1 MYHYA
6 GNNPVRYSDPDGNF
20 AVAVVGAIAVWGF
33 NVGLLSYGLGAS
45 RSDEYGF
52 ALRHPII
59 ANEIGKVKTGV
70 GCTNISTNS
79 TRFSAVVGN
88 DDFQEGGQVNA
99 IRHALWSS
107 TISSKYGTDIAKE
120 ATNSHEPDSNL
131 SGFTF
136 SEKAEADSRCDLLN
150 NEIGISLGSQN
161 KKSSMKHLTGQVLD
175 IFHSEGLWMSSQ
187 DENGNWIVSR
197 QKMSDAD
204 YQKAIQELS
213 KCNENGFRPGE

>member
-1 MYHYA
+1 M
-6 GNNPVRYSDPDGNF
+6 
-20 AVAVVGAIAVWGF
+20 
-33 NVGLLSYGLGAS
+33 LGKP
-45 RSDEYGF
+45 
-52 ALRHPII
+52 L
-59 ANEIGKVKTGV
+59 
-70 GCTNISTNS
+70 
-79 TRFSAVVGN
+79 RFSITPIS
-88 DDFQEGGQVNA
+88 FTK
-99 IRHALWSS
+99 LS

-204 YQKAIQELS
+204 YQKAIQPSAGNNSCRQPHAPYCSLRRYS
-213 KCNENGFRPGE
+213 GQ